1 MHLKRLEVKGFK
13 SFADKIDLDFENGIT
28 AIVGPNGSGKSNIS
42 DAIRWVMGEQSAKT
56 LRGNKMEDVIFSG
69 TENRKSLGCAEV
81 SITLDNSENII
92 PVDYSEVTITRRLY
106 RSGESE
112 YLINNNLC
120 RLKDITELFM
130 DTGIGRDGYSM
141 IGQGKID
148 EILSAKSEDRR
159 NVFEEAAGIVKYKT
173 RKTEAEKK
181 LQNTIGNLLRVNDI
195 IQELEDQI
203 EPLEKQSQIARKYLS
218 LRDELKDIE
227 INFILKSY
235 DATNSK
241 LKKICLDLDEMTVS
255 QDDNEKKKQEILK
268 DTKDLKLF
276 LISTENEYEKSNN
289 SRFEMEKQLEKEQG
303 TLKLIEERKDNYL
316 KDIERLKGEIS
327 EKDNQIYSINTQI
340 ERVLENKNNIKE
352 ELKKRRDALADID
365 NEYSN
370 INSVSA
376 DIESSVENNKAELI
390 QILKNISDR
399 NNKINSI
406 DLMLDSLKK
415 RKSQLIKS
423 MDEQIETL
431 KKLNLDMEKLLV
443 IKEEKKNKIN
453 LLIEEINNTS
463 SAIKD
468 LKSINTDLINKRN
481 ISFEKLKTIEAR
493 HRTFKEMDKDME
505 GFAKSVKAIIN
516 SFSGDSRVYGTIGD
530 LIKVPD
536 GYETAIEISLGASL
550 QNIVIDCEDTAE
562 VLIEYLKKGNLGRAT
577 FLPLTTIKGKN
588 IKLDKSID
596 KIEGFIGIASDLVKY
611 DAKFKNAVSYL
622 LGRIIICDNI
632 KNARKIAKYLDYSTR
647 IVTLSGDVINAG
659 GSFTGGS
666 LNSKNVG
673 VFSRR
678 KEIDVL
684 SGRIENENLYLKEL
698 DNSIKNNQTKEE
710 EYENKINNLNS
721 ERQKNEIDFQTYQT
735 RINAF
740 TKEIE
745 GVRENIE
752 DIKIELKQI
761 EVDFTSGIKI
771 KEENHELLN
780 EILIKQSNIED
791 ELEKLQKQY
800 KDFQSSK
807 ERVLKDLTGEKVF
820 VAETVKSLENV
831 QSEYNRLS
839 IEMDEYNKKL
849 IIYKEEISQIDK
861 RLYEAESGIEEI
873 SSNIRK
879 VEINIEEIK
888 KEILKIE
895 EKRND
900 IKEKIEVKEKE
911 LLSIDEKINDIIKS
925 IHKIEI
931 VKSKMDMEL
940 EVASNKLWDDYE
952 LTIPQAEK
960 YRNNTESMNASSKRV
975 NELKNS
981 IKELGDVN
989 VNAIDE
995 YKRVTERHNF
1005 LLFQRDDLIKAEES
1019 LNKVI
1024 EEITESMK
1032 KQFKEKFII
1041 IRNNFNSTFKEL
1053 FGGGYADLRLEDDDV
1068 LNSGIDIIVQPPG
1081 KKLQSLS
1088 LLSGGERGLCAI
1100 ALVFAILKM
1109 KPTPFCVLDEI
1120 EASLDDANVNRFAKF
1135 LSSYSDKTQ
1144 FIVITHRKGSMA
1156 AADELYGITMEEKGI
1171 SKVVSLKLEGGRKN
1185 GMAG

>member
-1 MHLKRLEVKGFK
+1 MHLKRLDIKGFK

-173 RKTEAEKK
+173 RKIEAERK

-195 IQELEDQI
+195 IQELEEQI

-227 INFILKSY
+227 INYILKSY
-235 DATNSK
+235 DATSSK
-241 LKKICLDLDEMTVS
+241 LKKVCLDLEEMTIS
-255 QDDNEKKKQEILK
+255 QEENEKKKQEIVK
-268 DTKDLKLF
+268 NIKDLKSF

-303 TLKLIEERKDNYL
+303 ELKLIEERSDNYL
-316 KDIERLKGEIS
+316 KDMERLKGEIS
-327 EKDNQIYSINTQI
+327 EKNNQIYSINTQI
-340 ERVLENKNNIKE
+340 EKVLENKNNIEE
-352 ELKKRRDALADID
+352 ELKKRREALADID

-376 DIESSVENNKAELI
+376 DIESSVENNKSELI

-406 DLMLDSLKK
+406 DLMLNSLKK
-415 RKSQLIKS
+415 RKSQLMQS

-443 IKEEKKNKIN
+443 IKAEKKNKIN
-453 LLIEEINNTS
+453 LLVEEINKTS
-463 SAIKD
+463 SAIKT

-493 HRTFKEMDKDME
+493 YKTFKEMEKDME

-516 SFSGDSRVYGTIGD
+516 SFNGDSRVDGTIGD

-536 GYETAIEISLGASL
+536 GYETAIEIALGASL
-550 QNIVIDCEDTAE
+550 QNIVVDCEDTAE
-562 VLIEYLKKGNLGRAT
+562 VLIEYLKKGNFGRAT
-577 FLPLTTIKGKN
+577 FLPLTTIKGRN
-588 IKLDKSID
+588 IRLDKSIE

-611 DAKFKNAVSYL
+611 DDKFKSVVSYL

-673 VFSRR
+673 IFSRR
-678 KEIDVL
+678 KEIEVL
-684 SGRIENENLYLKEL
+684 LGRIENESLSMKEL
-698 DNSIKNNQTKEE
+698 DNSIKSNQIKEE
-710 EYENKINNLNS
+710 EYESKIINLNS
-721 ERQKNEIDFQTYQT
+721 EKQKNEIDFQTYQA
-735 RINAF
+735 RINSF
-740 TKEIE
+740 IKEIE

-752 DIKIELKQI
+752 DIKIELNQI
-761 EVDFTSGIKI
+761 EIDFKSGIEI

-780 EILIKQSNIED
+780 KLLEEQGNIEA
-791 ELEKLQKQY
+791 ELYKLQKQY

-807 ERVLKDLTGEKVF
+807 EKVLEDLTGEKIF
-820 VAETVKSLENV
+820 VAEAVKSLENV

-839 IEMDEYNKKL
+839 KEMDEYNKKL
-849 IIYKEEISQIDK
+849 IIYKEEISQIDR
-861 RLYEAESGIEEI
+861 RLAKAESGIKES
-873 SSNIRK
+873 SSNIK
-879 VEINIEEIK
+879 NIEINIEEIK
-888 KEILKIE
+888 KEILRIE
-895 EKRND
+895 EKRNA
-900 IKEKIEVKEKE
+900 IKDKIEAKEKE

-931 VKSKMDMEL
+931 IKSKMDMEL

-952 LTIPQAEK
+952 LTIPQAQK
-960 YRNNTESMNASSKRV
+960 YRSNTESMNTSSRRV

-995 YKRVTERHNF
+995 YKKVTERHNF
-1005 LLFQRDDLIKAEES
+1005 LIFQRDDLIKAEES

-1032 KQFKEKFII
+1032 KQFKERFII

-1068 LNSGIDIIVQPPG
+1068 LNAGIDIIVQPPG

-1171 SKVVSLKLEGGRKN
+1171 SKVVSLKLEGGSKN